1 MLWFSGDEMNNRIT
15 SYHWHFIRHFFFFL
29 LLCNFF
35 DILVMHN
42 GWPLVIETTG
52 YVQVN
57 SKGSRGSKHI
67 IVCVNV
73 SVTNIAL

>member
-1 MLWFSGDEMNNRIT
+1 MNNRIT
-15 SYHWHFIRHFFFFL
+15 SYHWHFIRHLYCAAIVIAIIL

-57 SKGSRGSKHI
+57 SKGSRG
-67 IVCVNV
+67 
-73 SVTNIAL
+73 